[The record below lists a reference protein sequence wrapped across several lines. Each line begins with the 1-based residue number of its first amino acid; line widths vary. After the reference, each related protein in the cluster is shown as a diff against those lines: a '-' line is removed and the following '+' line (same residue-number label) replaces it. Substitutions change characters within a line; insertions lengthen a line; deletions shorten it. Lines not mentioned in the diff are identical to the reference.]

1 MGLWEVLGS
10 IPDMDKKEKENI
22 YLCKKDMKESQ
33 NLNCIFIINLKF
45 FLGNFLSCI
54 SLIFTLT

>member
-1 MGLWEVLGS
+1 MGLWEVPGS
-10 IPDMDKKEKENI
+10 NPDMDKKEKENI

-33 NLNCIFIINLKF
+33 NLNCIFIINLKI